1 MVPSSTEALNA
12 LKQKTAT
19 IDWQGVPAGLRQSLK
34 VLNNNWQNGS
44 LDIIFPNEKLFAI
57 KGSEPGPHGILKI
70 NDFKMLRRVLTAG
83 DIGFC
88 DGYVAGEWETP
99 DLAELLEAFVLNIER
114 LKSFFIGNP
123 IAQIINRISHFM
135 NRNTKSGSKRNIF
148 AHYDLGNAFY
158 TQWLDATMT
167 YSSALYKSKSDS
179 LEAAQTAKYA
189 SLARLVD
196 LKKDQHVLEIGCGWG
211 GFAEYAA
218 SIIGAKATCITISQ
232 AQADYATE
240 RMERLGLK
248 DRVEIKLMDYR
259 DLKGQYDAIVSIEM
273 FEAVGEDFWNIYFE
287 QLKSCLKPGGKAGL
301 QIITIRDD
309 LFEDYRTRPDFIQKY
324 IFPGGML
331 PPLSRLKS
339 LSKAMQ
345 FKVLSDMDFG
355 ADYAQTLKL
364 WGQRFDT
371 AWKEGRITGFDDAFR
386 KLWLFYL
393 AYCEAGFRSGRTSVV
408 HFGVEKPT

>member
-1 MVPSSTEALNA
+1 V
-12 LKQKTAT
+12 
-19 IDWQGVPAGLRQSLK
+19 
-34 VLNNNWQNGS
+34 
-44 LDIIFPNEKLFAI
+44 
-57 KGSEPGPHGILKI
+57 
-70 NDFKMLRRVLTAG
+70 
-83 DIGFC
+83 
-88 DGYVAGEWETP
+88 
-99 DLAELLEAFVLNIER
+99 
-114 LKSFFIGNP
+114 
-123 IAQIINRISHFM
+123 
-135 NRNTKSGSKRNIF
+135 
-148 AHYDLGNAFY
+148 
-158 TQWLDATMT
+158 
-167 YSSALYKSKSDS
+167 
-179 LEAAQTAKYA
+179 
-189 SLARLVD
+189 
-196 LKKDQHVLEIGCGWG
+196 G

-240 RMERLGLK
+240 RMERMGLK

-408 HFGVEKPT
+408 HFGVEKPA